1 MGPHDAPHPCPHAP
15 ILSLEDLRRAYSQ
28 EILEKQPQLQI
39 LHNDTIPGSVDTI
52 FQGQPMQLLP

>member
-1 MGPHDAPHPCPHAP
+1 MPHPCPHAP